1 MKTPLIERGF
11 PFLRKNSQK
20 SKSFSCNFGK
30 IGYSIP
36 QTNGETPDR
45 RYFTMG
51 FESYR
56 QGAFTRRLADLPDQ
70 PNMQAAE
77 LKTYFDSSPEE
88 LRQALNRLCDAL
100 GEFSAAAKLGYTAS
114 AGVPAQTVQDAIEN
128 VQKQVRDA
136 SVGKLPSG
144 CVDGDK
150 LAQDVRNRLTAIE
163 HAAESETNAR
173 TAADAD
179 LQSDMNTVKTT
190 LTVKTECHFGTY
202 TGDGTEKRTISLG
215 YHPKAVLVFREGCY
229 TGYSSA
235 IYGGLASE
243 DVPLMYGDSV
253 GLGVTADGFQLLN
266 SRNCAL
272 NLSGYKYSF
281 AVFA

>member
-1 MKTPLIERGF
+1 
-11 PFLRKNSQK
+11 
-20 SKSFSCNFGK
+20 
-30 IGYSIP
+30 
-36 QTNGETPDR
+36 
-45 RYFTMG
+45 MG
-51 FESYR
+51 FEANR
-56 QGAFTRRLADLPDQ
+56 QQVFSKRIVDLPDQ
-70 PNMQAAE
+70 PDMSARD
-77 LKTYFDSSPEE
+77 LKAYFDSSAEE
-88 LRQALNRLCDAL
+88 LRQSFNGLCDAL
-100 GEFSAAAKLGYTAS
+100 SDFSAAAKMGYHES

-163 HAAESETNAR
+163 HAAESETNTR

-179 LQSDMNTVKTT
+179 LQTDMNTVKTT
-190 LTVKTECHFGTY
+190 LTVKTACHFGTY

>member
-1 MKTPLIERGF
+1 MLRPLRLQVQGCACGFIF
-11 PFLRKNSQK
+11 PF
-20 SKSFSCNFGK
+20 CAA
-30 IGYSIP
+30 
-36 QTNGETPDR
+36 R
-45 RYFTMG
+45 R
-51 FESYR
+51 
-56 QGAFTRRLADLPDQ
+56 A
-70 PNMQAAE
+70 
-77 LKTYFDSSPEE
+77 
-88 LRQALNRLCDAL
+88 C
-100 GEFSAAAKLGYTAS
+100 
-114 AGVPAQTVQDAIEN
+114 PAQAYLPVPPCEQQGNPRAVQPFTYLFSRISVAVFKAAGRHRNFWLHGLI
-128 VQKQVRDA
+128 QIGQIAAVRPVMGQHQHLA
-136 SVGKLPSG
+136 AGLQQL
-144 CVDGDK
+144 

-173 TAADAD
+173 TAADTD

-190 LTVKTECHFGTY
+190 LTVKTACHFGTY
-202 TGDGTEKRTISLG
+202 TGDGTEKRTIMLG
-215 YHPKAVLVFREGCY
+215 YHPKAVLVLREGCY

>member
-1 MKTPLIERGF
+1 
-11 PFLRKNSQK
+11 
-20 SKSFSCNFGK
+20 
-30 IGYSIP
+30 
-36 QTNGETPDR
+36 
-45 RYFTMG
+45 MG

-56 QGAFTRRLADLPDQ
+56 QGAFTKRLADLPDQ

-150 LAQDVRNRLTAIE
+150 LTQDVRDRFTSIATSVNQEAAAREKADTALQQNQV
-163 HAAESETNAR
+163 AMASTLALKAEV
-173 TAADAD
+173 TAAAY
-179 LQSDMNTVKTT
+179 V
-190 LTVKTECHFGTY
+190 
-202 TGDGTEKRTISLG
+202 GDGQTKRAFNLG
-215 YHPKAVLVFREGCY
+215 FQPKAVILMREGHY
-229 TGYSSA
+229 THYSNT
-235 IYGGLASE
+235 IYGGIATQDKPIAYIDRNALAITE
-243 DVPLMYGDSV
+243 N
-253 GLGVTADGFQLLN
+253 GFEVLQMAGCMLN
-266 SRNCAL
+266 QDTCSYTYVAF
-272 NLSGYKYSF
+272 K
-281 AVFA
+281 

>member
-1 MKTPLIERGF
+1 
-11 PFLRKNSQK
+11 
-20 SKSFSCNFGK
+20 
-30 IGYSIP
+30 
-36 QTNGETPDR
+36 
-45 RYFTMG
+45 MG
-51 FESYR
+51 FEANR
-56 QGAFTRRLADLPDQ
+56 QQVFSKRIVDLPDQ
-70 PNMQAAE
+70 PDMSARD
-77 LKTYFDSSPEE
+77 LKAYFDSSAEE
-88 LRQALNRLCDAL
+88 LRQSFNGLCDAL
-100 GEFSAAAKLGYTAS
+100 IDFSAAAKMGYRES

-173 TAADAD
+173 TAADTN

-190 LTVKTECHFGTY
+190 LTVKTACHFGTY
-202 TGDGTEKRTISLG
+202 TGDGTEKRTITLG

>member
-1 MKTPLIERGF
+1 
-11 PFLRKNSQK
+11 
-20 SKSFSCNFGK
+20 
-30 IGYSIP
+30 
-36 QTNGETPDR
+36 
-45 RYFTMG
+45 MG

-56 QGAFTRRLADLPDQ
+56 QGAFTKRLADLPDQ

-150 LAQDVRNRLTAIE
+150 LAQDVRDRFTAIE
-163 HAAESETNAR
+163 NSVQTEAATRSNMDATLQQRLEQAGQVLTCKAEI
-173 TAADAD
+173 TA
-179 LQSDMNTVKTT
+179 S
-190 LTVKTECHFGTY
+190 HY
-202 TGDGTEKRTISLG
+202 IGDGQVNREIKLG
-215 YHPKAVLVFREGCY
+215 YRPKAVLLFREGYY
-229 TGYSSA
+229 TSYGNA
-235 IYGGLASE
+235 MYGGLATDGSP
-243 DVPLMYGDSV
+243 VMYGERIA
-253 GLGVTADGFQLLN
+253 LGITDEGFEVLHN
-266 SRNCAL
+266 SSCAMNQNTCVYTYL
-272 NLSGYKYSF
+272 AIK
-281 AVFA
+281 

>member
-1 MKTPLIERGF
+1 
-11 PFLRKNSQK
+11 
-20 SKSFSCNFGK
+20 
-30 IGYSIP
+30 
-36 QTNGETPDR
+36 
-45 RYFTMG
+45 MG
-51 FESYR
+51 FEANR
-56 QGAFTRRLADLPDQ
+56 QQVFSKRIVDLPDQ
-70 PNMQAAE
+70 PDMSARD
-77 LKTYFDSSPEE
+77 LKAYFDSSAEE
-88 LRQALNRLCDAL
+88 LRQSFNGLCDAL
-100 GEFSAAAKLGYTAS
+100 IDFSAAAKMGYRES
-114 AGVPAQTVQDAIEN
+114 AGVPAQTVQGAIEN

-173 TAADAD
+173 TAADRD

-190 LTVKTECHFGTY
+190 LTVKTACHFGTY

>member
-1 MKTPLIERGF
+1 M
-11 PFLRKNSQK
+11 
-20 SKSFSCNFGK
+20 
-30 IGYSIP
+30 
-36 QTNGETPDR
+36 
-45 RYFTMG
+45 
-51 FESYR
+51 
-56 QGAFTRRLADLPDQ
+56 
-70 PNMQAAE
+70 
-77 LKTYFDSSPEE
+77 
-88 LRQALNRLCDAL
+88 
-100 GEFSAAAKLGYTAS
+100 
-114 AGVPAQTVQDAIEN
+114 PAQTVQDAIEN

-173 TAADAD
+173 TASDTD
-179 LQSDMNTVKTT
+179 LQNDMNTVKTT
-190 LTVKTECHFGTY
+190 LTVKTACNFGTY
-202 TGDGTEKRTISLG
+202 TGDGNEKRTITLG
-215 YHPKAVLVFREGCY
+215 YHPKAVLVFRDGCY

>member
-1 MKTPLIERGF
+1 
-11 PFLRKNSQK
+11 
-20 SKSFSCNFGK
+20 
-30 IGYSIP
+30 
-36 QTNGETPDR
+36 
-45 RYFTMG
+45 MG

-56 QGAFTRRLADLPDQ
+56 QGTFTKRLADLPDQ

-150 LAQDVRNRLTAIE
+150 LAQDVRDRFTSIATSVNQEAAAREKADTALQQNQV
-163 HAAESETNAR
+163 AMASTLALKAEV
-173 TAADAD
+173 TAAAY
-179 LQSDMNTVKTT
+179 V
-190 LTVKTECHFGTY
+190 
-202 TGDGTEKRTISLG
+202 GDGQTKRAFNLG
-215 YHPKAVLVFREGCY
+215 FQPKAVILMREGHY
-229 TGYSSA
+229 THYSNT
-235 IYGGLASE
+235 IYGGIATQDKPIAYIDRNALAITE
-243 DVPLMYGDSV
+243 N
-253 GLGVTADGFQLLN
+253 GFEVLQMAGCMLN
-266 SRNCAL
+266 QDTCSYTYVAF
-272 NLSGYKYSF
+272 K
-281 AVFA
+281 

>member
-1 MKTPLIERGF
+1 
-11 PFLRKNSQK
+11 
-20 SKSFSCNFGK
+20 
-30 IGYSIP
+30 
-36 QTNGETPDR
+36 
-45 RYFTMG
+45 MG

-56 QGAFTRRLADLPDQ
+56 QGAFTKRLADLPDQ

-173 TAADAD
+173 TAA
-179 LQSDMNTVKTT
+179 
-190 LTVKTECHFGTY
+190 

>member
-1 MKTPLIERGF
+1 
-11 PFLRKNSQK
+11 
-20 SKSFSCNFGK
+20 
-30 IGYSIP
+30 
-36 QTNGETPDR
+36 
-45 RYFTMG
+45 MG

-56 QGAFTRRLADLPDQ
+56 QGAFTKRLADLPDQ

-150 LAQDVRNRLTAIE
+150 LAQDVRNRFTAIE
-163 HAAESETNAR
+163 NSVQTEAATRSNMDATLQQSLEQAGQVLTCKAEI
-173 TAADAD
+173 TA
-179 LQSDMNTVKTT
+179 S
-190 LTVKTECHFGTY
+190 HY
-202 TGDGTEKRTISLG
+202 IGDGQVNREIKLG
-215 YHPKAVLVFREGCY
+215 YRPKAVLLFREGYY
-229 TGYSSA
+229 TSYGNA
-235 IYGGLASE
+235 MYGGLATDGSP
-243 DVPLMYGDSV
+243 VMYGERIA
-253 GLGVTADGFQLLN
+253 LGITDEGFEVLHN
-266 SRNCAL
+266 SSCAMNQNTCVYTYL
-272 NLSGYKYSF
+272 AIK
-281 AVFA
+281 

>member
-1 MKTPLIERGF
+1 
-11 PFLRKNSQK
+11 
-20 SKSFSCNFGK
+20 
-30 IGYSIP
+30 
-36 QTNGETPDR
+36 
-45 RYFTMG
+45 MG
-51 FESYR
+51 FEANR
-56 QGAFTRRLADLPDQ
+56 QQVFSKRIVDLPDQ
-70 PNMQAAE
+70 PDMSARD
-77 LKTYFDSSPEE
+77 LKAYFDSSAEE
-88 LRQALNRLCDAL
+88 LRQSFNGLCDAL
-100 GEFSAAAKLGYTAS
+100 SDFSAAAKMGYHES
-114 AGVPAQTVQDAIEN
+114 AGVPAQTVQGAIEN

-173 TAADAD
+173 TAADTD

-190 LTVKTECHFGTY
+190 LTVKTACHFGTY
-202 TGDGTEKRTISLG
+202 TGDGTEKRTITLG

-272 NLSGYKYSF
+272 NLSGYKYAF
-281 AVFA
+281 AVFV

>member
-1 MKTPLIERGF
+1 
-11 PFLRKNSQK
+11 
-20 SKSFSCNFGK
+20 
-30 IGYSIP
+30 
-36 QTNGETPDR
+36 
-45 RYFTMG
+45 MG
-51 FESYR
+51 FEANR
-56 QGAFTRRLADLPDQ
+56 QQVFSKRIVDLPDQ
-70 PNMQAAE
+70 PDMSARD
-77 LKTYFDSSPEE
+77 LKAYFDSSAEE
-88 LRQALNRLCDAL
+88 LRQSFNGLCDAL
-100 GEFSAAAKLGYTAS
+100 SDFSAAAKMGYHES
-114 AGVPAQTVQDAIEN
+114 AGVPAQTVQGAIEN

-173 TAADAD
+173 TAVDAD
-179 LQSDMNTVKTT
+179 LQTDMNTVKTT
-190 LTVKTECHFGTY
+190 LTVKTACHFGTY
-202 TGDGTEKRTISLG
+202 TGDGTEKRTITLG

>member
-1 MKTPLIERGF
+1 M
-11 PFLRKNSQK
+11 
-20 SKSFSCNFGK
+20 
-30 IGYSIP
+30 
-36 QTNGETPDR
+36 
-45 RYFTMG
+45 
-51 FESYR
+51 
-56 QGAFTRRLADLPDQ
+56 
-70 PNMQAAE
+70 
-77 LKTYFDSSPEE
+77 
-88 LRQALNRLCDAL
+88 
-100 GEFSAAAKLGYTAS
+100 
-114 AGVPAQTVQDAIEN
+114 
-128 VQKQVRDA
+128 
-136 SVGKLPSG
+136 
-144 CVDGDK
+144 
-150 LAQDVRNRLTAIE
+150 RNRLTAIE

-190 LTVKTECHFGTY
+190 LTVKTACHFGTY
-202 TGDGTEKRTISLG
+202 TGDGTEKRTIRLG
-215 YHPKAVLVFREGCY
+215 YHPKAVLVFREGSY

-272 NLSGYKYSF
+272 NLSVYKYSF

>member
-1 MKTPLIERGF
+1 
-11 PFLRKNSQK
+11 
-20 SKSFSCNFGK
+20 
-30 IGYSIP
+30 
-36 QTNGETPDR
+36 
-45 RYFTMG
+45 MG

-56 QGAFTRRLADLPDQ
+56 QGAFTKRLADLPDQ
-70 PNMQAAE
+70 PDMSARD
-77 LKTYFDSSPEE
+77 LKAYFDSSAEE
-88 LRQALNRLCDAL
+88 LRQSFNELCNALSDL
-100 GEFSAAAKLGYTAS
+100 SAAAKMGYRAS
-114 AGVPAQTVQDAIEN
+114 AGVPAKTVQDAIEN
-128 VQKQVRDA
+128 VQQQLRNA
-136 SVGKLPSG
+136 SVGQLPSG

-173 TAADAD
+173 TAADSD
-179 LQSDMNTVKTT
+179 LQTDMNTVKTT
-190 LTVKTECHFGTY
+190 LTVKTACNFGTY

-215 YHPKAVLVFREGCY
+215 YHPKAVLVFRDGCY